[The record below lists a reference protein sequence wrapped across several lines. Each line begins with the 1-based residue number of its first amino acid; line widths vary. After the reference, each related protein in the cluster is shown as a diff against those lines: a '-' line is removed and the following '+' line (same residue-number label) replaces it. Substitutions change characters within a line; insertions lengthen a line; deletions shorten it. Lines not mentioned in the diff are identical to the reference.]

1 MFRPLRISAYCLLCG
16 LTVLVVAPHAAAQ
29 FEELA
34 AKVPAT
40 ANAIVLLDGQRLL
53 ASPLAARE
61 GWKEKYEQAFAS
73 GLVTIAPDTQRLVLA
88 SQLDYEYMRPQW
100 EVAIADVGK
109 ARTAAEIARLTK
121 GTLDPIGDTP
131 AVALRD
137 NAYAVEFTPKRIA
150 AMAPANRQS
159 VARWL
164 RDVSSRTTPA
174 LSPYLKAT
182 LVSAQQ
188 SAIVV
193 AFDLEDAV
201 PADVIQAKL
210 AASGA
215 IKEKNVNVAAA
226 AKALASIRGLA
237 LEVAVTDGS
246 FGRLLI
252 HFNGD
257 ATVLAPVAKPLLLEI
272 LGDLGASIADIAEWK
287 VTAEPQRIILNGP
300 LSATGRKRVFSLIDN
315 PLGSLIAAERQPVSE
330 SDRQQTRQAAASQQ
344 YFKALTSILDDVR
357 TESKDA
363 KTLGQNALWFD
374 KWARKIDKLP
384 LVNVDQDLLGFGQY
398 ISSNLRN
405 MAAAV
410 RGIGIQ
416 SGARTAQVY
425 QQVSTSYDAG
435 MSYWGGGASYY
446 TEWRNVDGERRAIRA
461 DERAKGA
468 TSARGIAG
476 EIENA
481 TAKVRVAM
489 SQKYNVEF

>member
-1 MFRPLRISAYCLLCG
+1 MFHLLRISACCLLCSF
-16 LTVLVVAPHAAAQ
+16 VLQIAASHAIAQ
-29 FEELA
+29 FDELA
-34 AKVPAT
+34 AKIPAS

-53 ASPLAARE
+53 ASPLAVKE

-73 GLVTIAPDTQRLVLA
+73 GLVSIAPDTQKLVLA

-100 EVAIADVGK
+100 EVAVADVAK
-109 ARTAAEIARLTK
+109 PRSAVEVARLTK

-137 NAYAVEFTPKRIA
+137 NAYAIELGPKRVA

-164 RDVSSRTTPA
+164 REVAGRTAPA
-174 LSPYLKAT
+174 LSPYLKGT
-182 LVSAQQ
+182 LIASQQ
-188 SAIVV
+188 SPIVV

-215 IKEKNVNVAAA
+215 LKEKNVDVAAA
-226 AKALASIRGLA
+226 AKALSGIRGVV

-246 FGRLLI
+246 FGRLLV
-252 HFNGD
+252 HFNRD
-257 ATVLAPVAKPLLLEI
+257 ASVLNPVAKSLLLEI

-287 VTAEPQRIILNGP
+287 VTTEPQRIILNGP
-300 LSATGRKRVFSLIDN
+300 LSAAGRKRVFSLIDN
-315 PLGSLIAAERQPVSE
+315 PLGSLIAAEHAPVSE
-330 SDRQQTRQAAASQQ
+330 SDRLQTRQAAASQQ
-344 YFKALTSILDDVR
+344 YFKALTSVLDDVR

-363 KTLGQNALWFD
+363 KTFGQNALWFD

-384 LVNVDQDLLGFGQY
+384 LVNVDKELLDFGQY

-405 MAAAV
+405 MAAAM

-425 QQVSTSYDAG
+425 QQVSTSYEAG

>member
-1 MFRPLRISAYCLLCG
+1 MAVSFAIAAAYSLAL
-16 LTVLVVAPHAAAQ
+16 AHPAAAQ

-34 AKVPAT
+34 AQIPAS

-61 GWKEKYEQAFAS
+61 AWKEKYEQAFAS
-73 GLVTIAPDTQRLVLA
+73 GLVSIAPDTQKLVLA
-88 SQLDYEYMRPQW
+88 AQLDYEYLRPQW
-100 EVAIADVGK
+100 EVAVAQVGRPR
-109 ARTAAEIARLTK
+109 AAAEIARLTK

-137 NAYAVEFTPKRIA
+137 NAYAIELGPKRVA

-164 RDVSSRTTPA
+164 REISGRTVPA

-182 LVSAQQ
+182 LVASQQ

-201 PADVIQAKL
+201 PTDVIQAKL
-210 AASGA
+210 AASSVL
-215 IKEKNVNVAAA
+215 KEKNIDVAAA
-226 AKALASIRGLA
+226 AKALAGIRGLA

-272 LGDLGASIADIAEWK
+272 LADLGASIDDIAEWK
-287 VTAEPQRIILNGP
+287 VTTEPQRIVLNGP
-300 LSATGRKRVFSLIDN
+300 LSAAGRKRVFSLIDN
-315 PLGSLIAAERQPVSE
+315 PLGSLIAAEHAPVSE

-344 YFKALTSILDDVR
+344 YFKALTSVLDDVVK
-357 TESKDA
+357 ESKDA
-363 KTLGQNALWFD
+363 KTFGQNALWFD

-384 LVNVDQDLLGFGQY
+384 LVNVDKELLDFGQY
-398 ISSNLRN
+398 ISSSLRN
-405 MAAAV
+405 MAAAM

-425 QQVSTSYDAG
+425 QTVTTDYNAYAG
-435 MSYWGGGASYY
+435 VWGGGASYY

-468 TSARGIAG
+468 TSARGIAS

-481 TAKVRVAM
+481 TAKVRQAM
-489 SQKYNVEF
+489 TVKYMVNF